1 LAVIRLGISVFIS
14 GPDTTALSI
23 WLQLAVAPIYAL
35 SVALMPWLAIRL
47 FTGFAQ
53 WIFLRRH
60 YQGVGWWVLVTAAA
74 VVLGAAGWI
83 YGSICGGAFTWVA
96 AGALTGFLLLG
107 LMQQP
112 LR

>member
-1 LAVIRLGISVFIS
+1 MVVIRLGISVLIS
-14 GPDTTALSI
+14 GPETTVPSI
-23 WLQLAVAPIYAL
+23 WLQLAVAPIFAL
-35 SVALMPWLAIRL
+35 SVALTPWMAVGL
-47 FTGFAQ
+47 FTDFAQ
-53 WIFLRRH
+53 WMFLRRH

-96 AGALTGFLLLG
+96 AGALTGFLLLW

>member
-23 WLQLAVAPIYAL
+23 WLQLAVVPIFAL